1 MSKSKEVKKQDRATI
16 NYNKDIREKLTHV
29 LAGFKETLGDKEF
42 ATRIKKASKLFSRG
56 LEKINKKSKKEKT
69 PAKEIKLI
77 PDQGL
82 VK

>member
-1 MSKSKEVKKQDRATI
+1 MSKSKEVKKQDRSTI

-56 LEKINKKSKKEKT
+56 LEKMNKKSKKEKT
-69 PAKEIKLI
+69 AAREIKLV